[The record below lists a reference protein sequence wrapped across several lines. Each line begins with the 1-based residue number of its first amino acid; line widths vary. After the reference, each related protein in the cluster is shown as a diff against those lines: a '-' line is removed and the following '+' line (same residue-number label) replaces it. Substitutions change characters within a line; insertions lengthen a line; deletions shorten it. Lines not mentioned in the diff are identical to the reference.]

1 MSAARS
7 PALSRLTRHSAGNP
21 VKAAGNGGG
30 PSTGPWRDP
39 EAHPKPDRLRW
50 KDYKRL
56 KLKLPAGISRY
67 QMPILTVTDRAG
79 QIGAERVASRRSDDL
94 LKALD
99 HQLTPNVVL
108 CSDGDPVYRQFAN
121 RHRLPHHVLHDK
133 PGQRV
138 IQNVFHSQTV
148 NSLHQRFQAFIG
160 LFRGPATKHLDGY
173 IEWFLARVGKNQNPN
188 DRVWSGLCQAKT
200 TG

>member
-1 MSAARS
+1 M
-7 PALSRLTRHSAGNP
+7 
-21 VKAAGNGGG
+21 
-30 PSTGPWRDP
+30 
-39 EAHPKPDRLRW
+39 RW

-67 QMPILTVTDRAG
+67 QMPVLTLTDRAG
-79 QIGAERVASRRSDDL
+79 QIGAERVASRRGDDL
-94 LKALD
+94 LKALN

-121 RHRLPHHVLHDK
+121 QHRLPHHVLHNK

-138 IQNVFHSQTV
+138 IQNVFHIQTV

-160 LFRGPATKHLDGY
+160 LFRGPASRYLDGY
-173 IEWFLARVGKNQNPN
+173 INWFLARAKKSESPSDQ
-188 DRVWSGLCQAKT
+188 VWTRLCQVKT